1 MQEKKEEFERK
12 TGMKRGSI
20 RKIGKEIRIL
30 LAAVL
35 VAFLMTGCSG
45 RSGAKD
51 AIENKDEPEQTE
63 ETPQNEERVQEK
75 EADRTEMLSQ
85 YAAGLEVCDLS
96 GTQLVYEEQRTEED
110 SDYVLYMTRG
120 LKGLSEKKEGY
131 LDTVILDLDGDGEE
145 ELLAFRLQ
153 EGSEAY
159 WIKAAV
165 YEYRDGQVVESAV
178 WDFPDYIIGP
188 HCDGGEIRFLLKD
201 GKYICMDSWQCTF
214 ISADGVSIVLNAC
227 CYDGTDF
234 IETAEFAFG
243 GSDYYELGKA
253 ETGLIRQLE
262 LMGFDKTAAAVYDR
276 DMFYFYAADEGV
288 EPLFKISIINSNA
301 TGETSWDEKPTA
313 VIRQINAGPAEEEF
327 LLPESNSRILEVKE
341 LSGMTKAEL
350 RIARNEIYARYGWQF
365 ESEELADY
373 FEGKAWYVSGENVDD
388 TILSDVER
396 ANIKLIAEAE
406 QTAPGAAETPLE
418 SDMGIEGG
426 TALTSLELGEM
437 SEFLRKKDSYGFLQ
451 SFYQDVRDVELGE
464 VFYVGAGLDR
474 VNSEDVRNSYLK
486 AVGKSEFD
494 TDFIALRESDID
506 ALLRKRTGYGLSDMS
521 NPLSWTYLKEEKVYC
536 MEAGDTN
543 YMEVSVID
551 GMKTDDGMYYIL
563 YENPFLV
570 YTDENT
576 NCMVTLKKQGDE
588 YQFVANE
595 RQ

>member
-30 LAAVL
+30 LAAVSM
-35 VAFLMTGCSG
+35 AFLMTACGG
-45 RSGAKD
+45 GSGAKD

-131 LDTVILDLDGDGEE
+131 LDTVILDLDEDGEE

-159 WIKAAV
+159 QIKAVV

-178 WDFPDYIIGP
+178 WDFLDYVIGA

-201 GKYICMDSWQCTF
+201 GKYICMDSWQSTF
-214 ISADGVSIVLNAC
+214 ISADGVSIELDAC

-234 IETAEFAFG
+234 VKTAEFGFL
-243 GSDYYELGKA
+243 GSDYYELGKE
-253 ETGLIRQLE
+253 ETELIKQLE
-262 LMGFDKTAAAVYDR
+262 LMGFDKTAAAIYDR
-276 DMFYFYAADEGV
+276 DIFHLYAADEGV
-288 EPLFKISIINSNA
+288 EPIFKISIINSNA
-301 TGETSWDEKPTA
+301 IGETSFNEKPTA
-313 VIRQINAGPAEEEF
+313 VIRQINAGPVEEEF
-327 LLPESNSRILEVKE
+327 LLPESNSRILEAQE

-350 RIARNEIYARYGWQF
+350 RIARNEIYARYGWRF

-373 FEGKAWYVSGENVDD
+373 FEGKAWYVPGENVDD

-396 ANIKLIAEAE
+396 ANIKLITEME

-437 SEFLRKKDSYGFLQ
+437 SEFLREKDSYGFLQ

-464 VFYVGAGLDR
+464 VFYIGAGLDR

-521 NPLSWTYLKEEKVYC
+521 NPFSWTYLKEEKVYC

>member
-1 MQEKKEEFERK
+1 
-12 TGMKRGSI
+12 MKRGSI
-20 RKIGKEIRIL
+20 RKLRKEILIL
-30 LAAVL
+30 SAAVL
-35 VAFLMTGCSG
+35 IAFLMTGCSG
-45 RSGAKD
+45 KSGAKD
-51 AIENKDEPEQTE
+51 EIENKDALGQTE
-63 ETPQNEERVQEK
+63 ETPQNEEREQEK
-75 EADRTEMLSQ
+75 EADRTETLLQ
-85 YAAGLEVCDLS
+85 YAAGLEACDLS
-96 GTQLVYEEQRTEED
+96 GTELVYEEQRTGED
-110 SDYVLYMTRG
+110 SDYVLYMTQG
-120 LKGLSEKKEGY
+120 LKGLPEKKEGY
-131 LDTVILDLDGDGEE
+131 LDTAILDLDGDGEE

-159 WIKAAV
+159 RIKAVV
-165 YEYRDGQVVESAV
+165 YECRDGQVVESAV
-178 WDFPDYIIGP
+178 WDFLDCLIGA

-201 GKYICMDSWQCTF
+201 DKYICMDSWQCTF
-214 ISADGVSIVLNAC
+214 ISADGVSIELDAC
-227 CYDGTDF
+227 YYDGTDF
-234 IETAEFAFG
+234 VETAEFAFG
-243 GSDYYELGKA
+243 GSDYYELGKE

-276 DMFYFYAADEGV
+276 DMFHFYAADEGV

-313 VIRQINAGPAEEEF
+313 VIRQINAGPVEEEF

-350 RIARNEIYARYGWQF
+350 RIARNEIYARYGWRF

-373 FEGKAWYVSGENVDD
+373 FEGKAWYVPGENVVD

-396 ANIKLIAEAE
+396 ANIKLISEAE
-406 QTAPGAAETPLE
+406 QTAPGTAETPLE

-521 NPLSWTYLKEEKVYC
+521 NPFSWTYLKEEKVYC

-551 GMKTDDGMYYIL
+551 GMKTDDGIYYIL
-563 YENPFLV
+563 YENPFLE

-576 NCMVTLKKQGDE
+576 DCVVTLKKQGDE
-588 YQFVANE
+588 YQFVSNK

>member
-20 RKIGKEIRIL
+20 RKLRKEILIL
-30 LAAVL
+30 SAAVL
-35 VAFLMTGCSG
+35 IAFLMAGCSG
-45 RSGAKD
+45 KSGAKD
-51 AIENKDEPEQTE
+51 EIENKDEPGQTE
-63 ETPQNEERVQEK
+63 ETPQNEEPVQEK
-75 EADRTEMLSQ
+75 EADRAETLLQ
-85 YAAGLEVCDLS
+85 YAAGLEACDLS
-96 GTQLVYEEQRTEED
+96 GTQLVYEEQRTGED
-110 SDYVLYMTRG
+110 SEYVLYMTQG
-120 LKGLSEKKEGY
+120 LKGLPEKKEGY
-131 LDTVILDLDGDGEE
+131 LDTAILDLDGDGEE

-159 WIKAAV
+159 RIKAVV
-165 YEYRDGQVVESAV
+165 YECRDGQVVESAV
-178 WDFPDYIIGP
+178 WDFLDCLIGA

-214 ISADGVSIVLNAC
+214 ISADGVSIELDAC
-227 CYDGTDF
+227 YYDGTDF
-234 IETAEFAFG
+234 VETAEFGFL
-243 GSDYYELGKA
+243 GSDYYELGKE
-253 ETGLIRQLE
+253 ETELIKQLE
-262 LMGFDKTAAAVYDR
+262 LMGFDKTAAAIYDR
-276 DMFYFYAADEGV
+276 DMFHLYAADEGV
-288 EPLFKISIINSNA
+288 EPIFKISIINSNA
-301 TGETSWDEKPTA
+301 TGETSFNEKPTA
-313 VIRQINAGPAEEEF
+313 VIRQINAGPAEEEY
-327 LLPESNSRILEVKE
+327 LLPESNSRILEAQE

-350 RIARNEIYARYGWQF
+350 RIARNEIYARYGWRF

-373 FEGKAWYVSGENVDD
+373 FEGKAWYVPGENVDD
-388 TILSDVER
+388 AILSDVER
-396 ANIKLIAEAE
+396 ANIKLITEME

-437 SEFLRKKDSYGFLQ
+437 SEFLREKDSYGFLQ

-464 VFYVGAGLDR
+464 VFYIGAGLDR

-563 YENPFLV
+563 YENPFLE

-576 NCMVTLKKQGDE
+576 DCVVTLKKQGDE
-588 YQFVANE
+588 YQFVSNK